1 MEMRSGNC
9 TTKSK
14 RPYLQNPR
22 RHQLDEEKLGDPMT
36 MFGKN
41 DAPFQGGKKEK
52 GPSWTGGEGQAY
64 TDVRASMRL
73 RGLCPHMQ
81 NPRLRR
87 GIMILRKP
95 ARESFPV
102 ASAASL
108 HAGAPGLCACMMRTS
123 SQISASWISVPFY
136 FMLFFLCFGANGF
149 CNSTSYVRTSYCHS
163 QLPDH
168 IFTITSIRR
177 FQRFCIPRLA

>member
-1 MEMRSGNC
+1 MRSGNC

-73 RGLCPHMQ
+73 LGRCWYSRVLPAHAKSPGSPGDLFCANRRA
-81 NPRLRR
+81 NPSLSRLQHPFTPEP
-87 GIMILRKP
+87 P
-95 ARESFPV
+95 AFV
-102 ASAASL
+102 
-108 HAGAPGLCACMMRTS
+108 
-123 SQISASWISVPFY
+123 
-136 FMLFFLCFGANGF
+136 
-149 CNSTSYVRTSYCHS
+149 
-163 QLPDH
+163 
-168 IFTITSIRR
+168 
-177 FQRFCIPRLA
+177 LA